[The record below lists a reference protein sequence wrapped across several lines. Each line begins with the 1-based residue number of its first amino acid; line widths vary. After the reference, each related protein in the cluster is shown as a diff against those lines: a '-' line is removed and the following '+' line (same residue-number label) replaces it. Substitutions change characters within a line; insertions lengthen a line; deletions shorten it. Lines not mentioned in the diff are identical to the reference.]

1 MTERDKERKD
11 PPGLP
16 GTEEERQRK
25 AKEAFE
31 RGIVERGEAA
41 LADED
46 GKLPPGVTHEIIGHD
61 ATGRPILKRRRFSAS

>member
-1 MTERDKERKD
+1 MSELDKERKD
-11 PPGLP
+11 APGLP

-31 RGIVERGEAA
+31 RGIIERGEAA

-46 GKLPPGVTHEIIGHD
+46 GKLPPGVTHEITGYD
-61 ATGRPILKRRRFSAS
+61 ATGRPILRRRRFSAF

>member
-1 MTERDKERKD
+1 MTELDKERKD

-16 GTEEERQRK
+16 GAEEERQRK

-46 GKLPPGVTHEIIGHD
+46 GKLPPGVTHEIIGYD
-61 ATGRPILKRRRFSAS
+61 ATGRPILKRRRFSAI